1 MLRCQYASLNS
12 PTKYNYI
19 SLYTFDILVYAIL
32 YLSVFKLDDILFNA
46 YNYWQAFYNGY
57 LI

>member
-46 YNYWQAFYNGY
+46 YNY
-57 LI
+57 